1 MRSMGTASFERLK
14 MASARSS
21 VPGRAQ
27 GKRGSATASKASTIS
42 HFAGLRRIRLLA
54 AMQKGVGTA
63 TSRSL

>member
-1 MRSMGTASFERLK
+1 MRPMGTASFARLK

-27 GKRGSATASKASTIS
+27 GKRRSGHGAALP

-63 TSRSL
+63 TSGSL